1 MCVSR
6 ACSEAL
12 TATSAIV
19 AYLPGP
25 RSFPILPRLLAACH
39 PRRATC
45 IIPASDVFRHSTAN
59 QERCSTLHIT
69 YSQAR
74 TAYRS
79 STGNCTGPWCP
90 HRRRGSSLQV
100 TLDER
105 CSWNARD
112 MGLRGLLTQ
121 LNSKIYTW
129 PHMNASQS
137 T

>member
-59 QERCSTLHIT
+59 QEPPTGVQPGI
-69 YSQAR
+69 AR
-74 TAYRS
+74 GRGVRTDAVGHRFRSHLTSDARGMPEIWDCGAY
-79 STGNCTGPWCP
+79 
-90 HRRRGSSLQV
+90 
-100 TLDER
+100 
-105 CSWNARD
+105 
-112 MGLRGLLTQ
+112 
-121 LNSKIYTW
+121 
-129 PHMNASQS
+129 
-137 T
+137 